1 MLFELSDLEKKP
13 KDELLVISIWLDK
26 GLELS
31 CEELLKLEEELAVYR
46 QAFRL
51 ACEKCKRAYDLEYI
65 SCDCK
70 IGSVTSFEK
79 QFLAQAR
86 ELLKKENTKNK

>member
-13 KDELLVISIWLDK
+13 KDELLAISIRLDK
-26 GLELS
+26 ALELS
-31 CEELLKLEEELAVYR
+31 CEELLKLEEALAVYR
-46 QAFRL
+46 QAYRL

-70 IGSVTSFEK
+70 IGSVASFEK
-79 QFLAQAR
+79 QFLVQAK
-86 ELLKKENTKNK
+86 ELLKKENTKNE